1 MEGLIK
7 ASRAYEMTVNG
18 IKEKYDEAI
27 HIINDAI
34 LEATKIGD
42 YAAHILFDPLPDPVL
57 DRVYDALVAAGYEI
71 CGLSDEDIFISWEDV
86 EADEPPTKPT
96 AADVYTK
103 NEVNDLPAADENTR
117 PNSILNANNSEDLD
131 DYERE
136 CVVKVGY
143 LRDLVHRAARY
154 DALEEAGVDNWEW
167 YGDAYANA
175 CEDWEA
181 ENMIEV
187 ASKHWENLVNHG
199 IIRV

>member
-18 IKEKYDEAI
+18 IEEKYDEAI
-27 HIINDAI
+27 CIINEAI

-42 YAAHILFDPLPDPVL
+42 YAAHILFDSLPDAVL
-57 DRVYDALVAAGYEI
+57 DRVYDALIAAGYDV
-71 CGLSDEDIFISWEDV
+71 CGLSHEEIYISWEDV

-96 AADVYTK
+96 AADV
-103 NEVNDLPAADENTR
+103 NTR
-117 PNSILNANNSEDLD
+117 PQSILNANNSEDLG

-136 CVVKVGY
+136 CVVKVGH
-143 LRDLVHRAARY
+143 LRDLVNRSARY
-154 DALEEAGVDNWEW
+154 DALEDMGVDNWEW

-181 ENMIEV
+181 EDMDEV
-187 ASKHWENLVNHG
+187 ASKHWENFVNNG